1 LWQFDLFWFASPKSI
16 KNAQALM
23 QVIATL
29 MSKSQLN
36 VLEPEVTL
44 ILGLILSPLEGI
56 LILQSLLQVAI
67 EIAHKQIINC
77 GITAGV

>member
-1 LWQFDLFWFASPKSI
+1 
-16 KNAQALM
+16 M

-77 GITAGV
+77 GITAGVWWRGSIKLDKEKLSPFGSG